1 MLKKVFND
9 EFSSWVEF
17 KKAMY
22 KERENKFNKLTN
34 ISFINPNNWGRQ
46 EIVTINNIAKL
57 RNIIKEAVKE
67 DAEDYRAQE
76 YPDTNSRVYKLEKA
90 IFKAYLD
97 KTKDFKT
104 SIFGEE

>member
-1 MLKKVFND
+1 
-9 EFSSWVEF
+9 
-17 KKAMY
+17 MY
-22 KERENKFNKLTN
+22 KERENKFNKLKN

-46 EIVTINNIAKL
+46 EKVTIDNIAKL
-57 RNIIKEAVKE
+57 RSIIEEAVKA
-67 DAEDYRAQE
+67 DAEDYVAQV
-76 YPDTNSRVYKLEKA
+76 YPDTNSRVLKLQKA